1 MIIPAINIKKRRIIE
16 YDELESYSSGPIWI
30 IDNDAKMGKEMNIG
44 IYDDL
49 AGQYDLYVDGEFR
62 HRDDVA
68 DAITMGASKVTISE
82 KMDRK
87 NIVESL
93 FMTEN
98 IIFFYRG
105 NQEKLNF
112 FLHEKGQYIY
122 SDIEVESQG
131 LSLFTKNLKCENC
144 NIIVEIS
151 EYNGGRN

>member
-1 MIIPAINIKKRRIIE
+1 MIIPAINIKRRKIIE
-16 YDELESYSSGPIWI
+16 YEELENYSSGPIWI

-68 DAITMGASKVTISE
+68 DAITMGASRVTISE
-82 KMDRK
+82 KMDRR

-131 LSLFTKNLKCENC
+131 LSLFTKNLKCEKC

-151 EYNGGRN
+151 ECNGGRN

>member
-1 MIIPAINIKKRRIIE
+1 MIIPAINIKRRKIIE
-16 YDELESYSSGPIWI
+16 YEELENYSSGPIWI
-30 IDNDAKMGKEMNIG
+30 IDNDAKMGKEMNIA

-68 DAITMGASKVTISE
+68 DAITMGASRVTISE
-82 KMDRK
+82 KMDRR

-131 LSLFTKNLKCENC
+131 LSLFTKNLKCEKC

-151 EYNGGRN
+151 ECNGGRN

>member
-1 MIIPAINIKKRRIIE
+1 MIIPAINIKRRKIIE
-16 YDELESYSSGPIWI
+16 YEELENYSSGPIWI
-30 IDNDAKMGKEMNIG
+30 IDNDAKMGKEMNIA

-68 DAITMGASKVTISE
+68 DAITMGASRVTISE
-82 KMDRK
+82 KMDRR

-93 FMTEN
+93 FMSEN

-131 LSLFTKNLKCENC
+131 LSLFTKNLKCEKC

-151 EYNGGRN
+151 ECNGGRN